1 MVAVPDAA
9 ITALYDGQ
17 CSLCRACCRWL
28 SRLDWRD
35 RIAFTDLHTIETQ
48 SNQALL
54 GEIHVLVG
62 ARRLTG
68 FAGLRRL
75 LREVPLGIPLWLLL
89 HVPGAAW
96 LGGRVY
102 RLVARN
108 RYRIG
113 RAGCSSGACS
123 GEAWARTR

>member
-1 MVAVPDAA
+1 MQDAA

-28 SRLDWRD
+28 RGLDWRD
-35 RIAFTDLHTIETQ
+35 RIAFIDLHTTEAQ
-48 SNQALL
+48 PQPALM
-54 GEIHVLVG
+54 GEIQVLVG
-62 ARRLTG
+62 AQRLTG
-68 FAGLRRL
+68 FDGARRL
-75 LREVPLGIPLWLLL
+75 LRELPLGMPVWLLL

-96 LGGRVY
+96 LGKRAY

-113 RAGCSSGACS
+113 GGAGCFSGACGDGS
-123 GEAWARTR
+123 AGRTQ

>member
-1 MVAVPDAA
+1 MQDAA

-28 SRLDWRD
+28 HGLDWRD
-35 RIAFTDLHTIETQ
+35 RIAFTDLHTIEAQ
-48 SNQALL
+48 PALM

-62 ARRLTG
+62 AQRLTG
-68 FAGLRRL
+68 FDGVRRL
-75 LREVPLGIPLWLLL
+75 LRELPLGMPVWLLL

-96 LGGRVY
+96 LGRRAY

-113 RAGCSSGACS
+113 GGAGCVAGAC
-123 GEAWARTR
+123 GVGAVGRTQ

>member
-1 MVAVPDAA
+1 VHDAA

-17 CSLCRACCRWL
+17 CSLCCACCRWL
-28 SRLDWRD
+28 RALDWRD
-35 RIAFTDLHTIETQ
+35 RITFSDLHPMEAQ
-48 SNQALL
+48 PKQALM

-62 ARRLTG
+62 PECLTG
-68 FAGLRRL
+68 FDGLRRL
-75 LREVPLGIPLWLLL
+75 LRELPLGMPVWLLL

-96 LGGRVY
+96 LGKRLY

-113 RAGCSSGACS
+113 GAGCVSDDCTIGAS
-123 GEAWARTR
+123 ARTR